1 VRQERQ
7 GWPPDQAADARGRPI
22 SGMSALRRLRRP
34 RRPDAASGA
43 GSSSIGCAVDQRGP
57 CVRWFGA
64 RRADDRLDGG
74 PAAQLAFDLGCHAP
88 FLAGDEDLEL
98 VIGRRFVAAV
108 SLVGEDRRLR
118 ANPGKSRSMVCSVL
132 SCSATAL
139 RM

>member
-1 VRQERQ
+1 
-7 GWPPDQAADARGRPI
+7 
-22 SGMSALRRLRRP
+22 
-34 RRPDAASGA
+34 
-43 GSSSIGCAVDQRGP
+43 
-57 CVRWFGA
+57 VRWFGA

-132 SCSATAL
+132 SCSATVLIPLDVA
-139 RM
+139 RHSGMISPAIPI

>member
-1 VRQERQ
+1 
-7 GWPPDQAADARGRPI
+7 
-22 SGMSALRRLRRP
+22 
-34 RRPDAASGA
+34 
-43 GSSSIGCAVDQRGP
+43 
-57 CVRWFGA
+57 VRWFGA

-139 RM
+139 RMWASGRNASNNQFCWFIQAKASVDDPSLYRREAQTLDFIQFVDTML